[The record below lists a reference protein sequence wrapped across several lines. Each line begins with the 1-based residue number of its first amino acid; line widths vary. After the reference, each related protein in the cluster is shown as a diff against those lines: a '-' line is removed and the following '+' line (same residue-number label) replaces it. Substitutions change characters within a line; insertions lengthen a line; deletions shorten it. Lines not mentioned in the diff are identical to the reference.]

1 MLPQDPV
8 LFSGTVRT
16 NLGKC
21 GQLPLRLLS
30 PQRRGCTDPF
40 DEHTTAQVWDALE
53 KAQMKDAIEAL
64 PTMLDSDVGDGGG
77 SFSVGE
83 RQLLCLARAVLRD
96 SRVLVME

>member
-1 MLPQDPV
+1 MQP
-8 LFSGTVRT
+8 
-16 NLGKC
+16 
-21 GQLPLRLLS
+21 LPLRLLS

-83 RQLLCLARAVLRD
+83 RQLLCLERAVLRD

>member
-21 GQLPLRLLS
+21 SPLPLRLLS
-30 PQRRGCTDPF
+30 PQRRDCTDPF

-64 PTMLDSDVGDGGG
+64 PTMLDSDVGDGG
-77 SFSVGE
+77 E
-83 RQLLCLARAVLRD
+83 MWWTRLHDRYTLQRRRLPRARA
-96 SRVLVME
+96 